1 MHQNSILTLRTA
13 GALLA
18 LALALLAL
26 SACGSSSK
34 SSSTASANAAAT
46 GATGPTQPGAV
57 AGRLGALREC
67 LRRNGITLPPRK
79 PGGLGGLLGRQLPPG
94 VTAAQLEAA
103 MKKCGFA
110 GRHLRFPALRG
121 GSLKSPQLKAALAR
135 FAGCMR
141 EHGVALPAPNT
152 AGTGPIFNTAG
163 VNTHSAHFLTA
174 QAACRRALT
183 GG

>member
-1 MHQNSILTLRTA
+1 MHQNPIPTLRTA
-13 GALLA
+13 GTLLA

-34 SSSTASANAAAT
+34 SGSTASTNAAAT

-57 AGRLGALREC
+57 AGRFGALREC
-67 LRRNGITLPPRK
+67 LHRNGITLPPRK

-110 GRHLRFPALRG
+110 GRRLRFPGLRG
-121 GSLKSPQLKAALAR
+121 RSLKSPQLRAALAR
-135 FAGCMR
+135 FASCMR

-174 QAACRRALT
+174 QAACRSALA